1 MDVFDNEED
10 RIFYLRLVKEH
21 TERCGVEIL
30 VWCLMTNHVHFIAI
44 PETENSLAKAFGE
57 AHRLYT
63 RMKNFQKDVRGYLF
77 QGRFG
82 SCAMDEK
89 HLIAAARYV
98 EQNPIR
104 ANIVKT
110 PEDYPWSSA
119 RFHLAISP
127 TDILVTDR
135 SMLGL
140 VKDWRDLLTSSSKN
154 ANERLRA
161 GVRIG
166 RPVGDDTFLH
176 NIESIT
182 GLNLHKGKA
191 RRQEK

>member
-1 MDVFDNEED
+1 
-10 RIFYLRLVKEH
+10 
-21 TERCGVEIL
+21 
-30 VWCLMTNHVHFIAI
+30 MTNHVHFIAI
-44 PETENSLAKAFGE
+44 PEKETSLAKAFGE

-82 SCAMDEK
+82 SCVMDEK
-89 HLIAAARYV
+89 HLVAAARYV

-110 PEDYPWSSA
+110 PGDYQWSSA
-119 RFHLAISP
+119 RFHPGISP
-127 TDILVTDR
+127 SDILVTDR

-140 VKDWRDLLTSSSKN
+140 VKDWHELHTSGSKN
-154 ANERLRA
+154 ANEILRT
-161 GVRIG
+161 GVRVG
-166 RPVGDDTFLH
+166 RPLGDDAFLR
-176 NIESIT
+176 NIENIT
-182 GLNLHKGKA
+182 GLNLHKGTA